1 MLAVTA
7 VLRLSA
13 WALGNGDTGETAT
26 LSDARLCAVA
36 WAESVESK
44 KFGTPARTGALIRA
58 ALRRAGFLEDIRGVE
73 GIHDFQEVYFEVLN
87 KRRENRRLPKW
98 TLSMIE
104 AAQGR
109 IVGGDPAPEPTPPI
123 DGQAPF
129 KGPTQVPTKA
139 PTKAPQK
146 GQPTAENGAD
156 SPGGRGD
163 SRARHARPRDRAP
176 ESDPP
181 VAGGPDQGAAT
192 GYVPQQAPQKL
203 LNDVRGSGSGSGSDR
218 GGDAEPPPRG
228 ASRPADPDPDRE
240 AAEAIADALNE
251 DIDLVRQVLRELALK
266 GIPANRAA
274 QIALELP
281 GPIGAWDFKA
291 HALKVAQPPKPAA
304 PDHGARPPS
313 DGKALA
319 TAAAIANEAARLK
332 AEFDA
337 SGYVDRCAWATDR
350 RAGQVR
356 TGPAAALRRFDVSTL
371 AVVDV
376 HPNAVGA

>member
-1 MLAVTA
+1 MGRHNGSWSKHHLGIWDHAKTRAAAADLEAAGIPAEFAPMLAVTA

-109 IVGGDPAPEPTPPI
+109 IVGGDPTPEPTPPTA
-123 DGQAPF
+123 GQAPF
-129 KGPTQVPTKA
+129 KGPTKA
-139 PTKAPQK
+139 HTEAPQK
-146 GQPTAENGAD
+146 GQP
-156 SPGGRGD
+156 R
-163 SRARHARPRDRAP
+163 RI
-176 ESDPP
+176 
-181 VAGGPDQGAAT
+181 
-192 GYVPQQAPQKL
+192 
-203 LNDVRGSGSGSGSDR
+203 NDVRGSGSGSDR
-218 GGDAEPPPRG
+218 GGDAEKNPPG
-228 ASRPADPDPDRE
+228 VASRPTDPDPERE
-240 AAEAIADALNE
+240 AAETVADVLDE
-251 DIDLVRQVLRELALK
+251 DLDLVRQVLRELALK
-266 GIPANRAA
+266 GVTRDQAVR
-274 QIALELP
+274 IALALD

-291 HALKVAQPPKPAA
+291 HAIAVAKPPKPTA
-304 PDHGARPPS
+304 PDHGARPPG
-313 DGKALA
+313 DGKALE
-319 TAAAIANEAARLK
+319 TAAVHAAEADRLK
-332 AEFDA
+332 AEFAA
-337 SGYVDRCAWATDR
+337 SGYLDRNAWNADR

-356 TGPAAALRRFDVSTL
+356 TGEAAARRRWSLERKAHDQDQPTDER
-371 AVVDV
+371 A
-376 HPNAVGA
+376 A